1 MNLEQLRSQIRA
13 IDHKGYPACKDLR
26 GRYDCGNYQISIDHV
41 QGDPFASP
49 SGLSARI
56 GLKISGFPEE
66 YLKDRH
72 SRTAIAD
79 RILRRFCMELDH
91 ISHKVSG
98 SGASG
103 LFSTSHP
110 GQEILERSACE
121 IRDDHLVLRFLA
133 GFPARGRTI
142 DGRGL
147 EKMLCDLLPPVLE
160 KILYYRNWNPDE
172 LRKTYELAVDQQ
184 YIRSEIRK
192 RNLAAF
198 VADGSIL
205 PRQSGVSD
213 KPMKDAVRFVSPES
227 LKVTMDLPY
236 AGKMEGMG
244 IPEGVTLIVGGGYHG
259 KSTLLKAL
267 QNCVYDHI
275 RGDGREYVITD
286 ETAVKIRAEEGRYI
300 HDLDIS
306 PFIHDLPD
314 RRDTQ
319 HFCTEDASGSTSQA
333 AAVMESMESGARML
347 MIDEDTSA
355 TNFLVRDELMKRV
368 VSESQEPITPLV
380 AYLRELYEKQGIS
393 TIIVAGSSGVFFG
406 TADTVLQM
414 DAYRPYDIKEKTDR
428 LLKEYPVVIPE
439 GMKELVRPESRP
451 CPVGPFRGRTR
462 KDYHGNVKTDD
473 RIKCRVSG
481 KDGFSIDRQ
490 YVDLRLVEQIADSEQ
505 VAALA
510 GILRELLKE
519 GGSKKTCVQIA
530 EQALERISQN
540 GISVFCGGT
549 KSCGLAAPRKQEI
562 LSMIFRYRG

>member
-1 MNLEQLRSQIRA
+1 MNLEYLRGRIRA

-26 GRYDCGNYQISIDHV
+26 GRYDVGSCQISIDHV

-49 SGLSARI
+49 SNLSASIRMDAA
-56 GLKISGFPEE
+56 GFPEE
-66 YLKDRH
+66 YQKTRPV
-72 SRTAIAD
+72 RRAIAD
-79 RILRRFCMELDH
+79 RILRRFAAELDG
-91 ISHKVSG
+91 ISHQVPG

-103 LFSTSHP
+103 LFATSRP

-121 IRDDHLVLRFLA
+121 IRDGLLVLRFLA

-160 KILYYRNWNPDE
+160 KVLFYKNWNPEE
-172 LRKTYELAVDQQ
+172 LQETCELAEDQQ
-184 YIRSEIRK
+184 YIREELRK
-192 RNLAAF
+192 RNLVAF

-227 LKVTMDLPY
+227 LKISLELPH
-236 AGKMEGMG
+236 AGKMTGMG
-244 IPEGVTLIVGGGYHG
+244 LPEGVSLIVGGGYHG
-259 KSTLLKAL
+259 KSTLLKGL

-314 RRDTQ
+314 HRNTE

-333 AAVMESMESGARML
+333 AAVMESMESGARVL

-368 VSESQEPITPLV
+368 VSESQEPITPLI

-393 TIIVAGSSGVFFG
+393 TVIVAGSSGVFFG
-406 TADTVLQM
+406 AADTVLQM

-428 LLKEYPVVIPE
+428 LLKEFPVVIPE
-439 GMKELVRPESRP
+439 GEKELVRPADRP
-451 CPVGPFRGRTR
+451 CVIGAFHGRIR
-462 KDYHGNVKTDD
+462 KDYRGNTKTDD
-473 RIKCRVSG
+473 RIKCKVMG

-510 GILRELLKE
+510 GILRGILKKGS
-519 GGSKKTCVQIA
+519 GGKNCADIAEEALEQIA
-530 EQALERISQN
+530 QN

-549 KSCGLAAPRKQEI
+549 KACGLAAPRKQEI
-562 LSMIFRYRG
+562 LAMIFRYRG